1 MYFFITEIQIFETI
15 LTSWLHTQGRSKTT
29 NDYGNER
36 PTSSAAAGPIVYS
49 VSTVNC
55 LLPCSTVS
63 QSYNTRTHTS
73 CRFVSHAL
81 QRCCTERMHNYNQG
95 IIKLQK
101 ILVQRNWV
109 FFNFTQNQHCNNNNG
124 STKVSQAALSKASD
138 ESKFIELSE
147 HEVQQQE
154 RSLRNT
160 FGWTRIDIL
169 TMLIVGIFLAAFCFS
184 LLVEAIQ
191 TLIHIDHQDTM
202 HHPIAVIVLGL
213 AGLVLNSICYLLI
226 GGYTYHQGS
235 FLHITSAG
243 DVVLE
248 RVVTAN
254 GISKGERRLSKSRRD
269 QTTTPTPSIEAKMTQ
284 SEPESYQT
292 RNHTIVEVLRD
303 ISS

>member
-1 MYFFITEIQIFETI
+1 M
-15 LTSWLHTQGRSKTT
+15 
-29 NDYGNER
+29 
-36 PTSSAAAGPIVYS
+36 
-49 VSTVNC
+49 
-55 LLPCSTVS
+55 
-63 QSYNTRTHTS
+63 
-73 CRFVSHAL
+73 
-81 QRCCTERMHNYNQG
+81 
-95 IIKLQK
+95 
-101 ILVQRNWV
+101 
-109 FFNFTQNQHCNNNNG
+109 
-124 STKVSQAALSKASD
+124 SQAALSKASD

-147 HEVQQQE
+147 HEGQQQE

-202 HHPIAVIVLGL
+202 HHPIAVIALGL

-254 GISKGERRLSKSRRD
+254 GISKGERRLSKTRRD
-269 QTTTPTPSIEAKMTQ
+269 QTTTPTPSVEAKMAQ